1 MSRYLLTMLLGLLLV
16 GCASLSWQ
24 KPGVRIANIQ
34 PTSDST
40 LFEQAFDITLRVSNP
55 NHYELKAQ
63 GLQFNIKLDGE
74 AFARGQSKQ
83 ALNIAASSD
92 SMVTVRVYTSLAGWL
107 QQLGKR
113 LSGADALN
121 YQIDG
126 TLNQVN
132 SLGDLPFNSEGK
144 WQLPR

>member
-24 KPGVRIANIQ
+24 KPDVRIANIQ

-40 LFEQAFDITLRVSNP
+40 LFEQAFDITLRVNNP
-55 NHYELKAQ
+55 NRYELKAQ

-83 ALNIAASSD
+83 PLNIAANSD
-92 SMVTVRVYTSLAGWL
+92 GMVTVRMYTSLAGWL

-113 LSGADALN
+113 LSGADTLN